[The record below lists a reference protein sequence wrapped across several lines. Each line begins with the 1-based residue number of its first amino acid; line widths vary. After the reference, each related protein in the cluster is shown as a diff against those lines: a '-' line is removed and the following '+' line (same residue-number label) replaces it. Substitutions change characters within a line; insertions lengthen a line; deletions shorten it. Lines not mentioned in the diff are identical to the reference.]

1 MTTTG
6 QRHSPEVRER
16 AVRMVR
22 EHAGEHSS
30 QWSAI
35 VSISSKI
42 GCTAET
48 LRRWIK
54 DAERREDP
62 VEIAV
67 TDEKARMRAL
77 ERESQELRQADE
89 ILRKASAYFAQGE
102 AAQMM
107 RGIIEN

>member
-6 QRHSPEVRER
+6 KRHSPEVRER

-35 VSISSKI
+35 VSISSKV

-54 DAERREDP
+54 DTERREDP

-67 TDEKARMRAL
+67 TDEKARMRAPFAHCNQRL
-77 ERESQELRQADE
+77 RNMRSQIEE
-89 ILRKASAYFAQGE
+89 NGAQ
-102 AAQMM
+102 
-107 RGIIEN
+107 